1 MASVLS
7 IDFIDNSV
15 YWSRL
20 AGPRACWIPL
30 RTSGAPVDIRFQ
42 LRADSRVSAET
53 ANSLRIYEGA
63 YRRPGHPGHSRGASR
78 LMRLLGRLL
87 GRLLYRVRVEGL
99 ENFPT
104 RGPTLALVKHQRNED
119 IPLGFAYILT
129 ERRPDSWCV
138 MKHDLAAPHLFGFV
152 LKSGGI
158 PIDRDRPMRSRR
170 YFRMAREVLHDGR
183 SLVLFPEQTFFVN
196 EMGPGKLPGFRYLTK
211 HAPDAIRVVSVG
223 LEYVTAR
230 SRGRLIGR
238 TEAIFRIGVPEE
250 LPVHISRDQDSQ
262 ARFLH
267 ERMQAIARL
276 TNLEYLHASARRP
289 AGQLRRMR
297 D

>member
-1 MASVLS
+1 M
-7 IDFIDNSV
+7 
-15 YWSRL
+15 
-20 AGPRACWIPL
+20 
-30 RTSGAPVDIRFQ
+30 
-42 LRADSRVSAET
+42 SAEIS
-53 ANSLRIYEGA
+53 NFPRIYERA
-63 YRRPGHPGHSRGASR
+63 YRRPGHPGHSRRASR
-78 LMRLLGRLL
+78 LMRMLGRLL
-87 GRLLYRVRVEGL
+87 GRLFYRVRVEGL

-104 RGPTLALVKHQRNED
+104 RGPTLVLVKHQRNED

-211 HAPDAIRVVSVG
+211 HAPGTIRVVSVG
-223 LEYVTAR
+223 LEYVPPRA
-230 SRGRLIGR
+230 RGRLIGR
-238 TEAIFRIGVPEE
+238 TQAIFRIGVPEE
-250 LPVHISRDQDSQ
+250 LPVHVSRDEEAQ

-267 ERMQAIARL
+267 ERMHAMARL
-276 TNLEYLHASARRP
+276 TNLEYPHPVVRRPVRSSAGPARRT
-289 AGQLRRMR
+289 Q